1 MKAKRIILCVAV
13 VFLAGILAYSAI
25 QRKHTFTLSNEDG
38 GVKAEQIQPVFGTV
52 KVSGDMDT
60 DVVFTDV
67 ETGEKYTI
75 GYITHGMT
83 EKIKLERGR
92 WYSVAGSG
100 NLTVKPVSYTHLDVY
115 KRQRTGFLQFFLPC
129 PFLRTFS
136 IVMDAIFANLPVPV
150 PKVIVMKG

>member
-38 GVKAEQIQPVFGTV
+38 GVKAEQIQPLFGTV
-52 KVSGDMDT
+52 RVSGDSDT

-92 WYSVAGSG
+92 WTVLRAAG
-100 NLTVKPVSYTHLDVY
+100 TV
-115 KRQRTGFLQFFLPC
+115 
-129 PFLRTFS
+129 FS
-136 IVMDAIFANLPVPV
+136 FSFV
-150 PKVIVMKG
+150 

>member
-1 MKAKRIILCVAV
+1 MRGSGLSGRDFGLFCYTEKAYLYPFKRGRRREGRTDTA
-13 VFLAGILAYSAI
+13 
-25 QRKHTFTLSNEDG
+25 
-38 GVKAEQIQPVFGTV
+38 
-52 KVSGDMDT
+52 DT

-100 NLTVKPVSYTHLDVY
+100 NLTVKPINVRVE
-115 KRQRTGFLQFFLPC
+115 
-129 PFLRTFS
+129 
-136 IVMDAIFANLPVPV
+136 
-150 PKVIVMKG
+150 

>member
-1 MKAKRIILCVAV
+1 MRLNRRLPTLKAHKFGFERGVRMKGKQFILCVALA
-13 VFLAGILAYSAI
+13 FLAGILAYSAI
-25 QRKHTFTLSNEDG
+25 QRNHNFTLSNEDG
-38 GVKAEQIQPVFGTV
+38 GVKAEQIQPLFGTV

-100 NLTVKPVSYTHLDVY
+100 NLTVKPINVRVE
-115 KRQRTGFLQFFLPC
+115 
-129 PFLRTFS
+129 
-136 IVMDAIFANLPVPV
+136 
-150 PKVIVMKG
+150 

>member
-25 QRKHTFTLSNEDG
+25 QRKHNFTLSNEDG

-83 EKIKLERGR
+83 EKIKLERGK
-92 WYSVAGSG
+92 WYSVAGRDRKS
-100 NLTVKPVSYTHLDVY
+100 VV
-115 KRQRTGFLQFFLPC
+115 
-129 PFLRTFS
+129 
-136 IVMDAIFANLPVPV
+136 
-150 PKVIVMKG
+150 

>member
-1 MKAKRIILCVAV
+1 MRGSGLSGRDFGLFCYTEKA
-13 VFLAGILAYSAI
+13 Y
-25 QRKHTFTLSNEDG
+25 G
-38 GVKAEQIQPVFGTV
+38 GVKAEQIQPLFGTV
-52 KVSGDMDT
+52 RVSGDSDT

-100 NLTVKPVSYTHLDVY
+100 NLTVKPINVRVE
-115 KRQRTGFLQFFLPC
+115 
-129 PFLRTFS
+129 
-136 IVMDAIFANLPVPV
+136 
-150 PKVIVMKG
+150 

>member
-1 MKAKRIILCVAV
+1 MRLNRRLPTLKAHKFGFERGVRMKGKRFILCVALA
-13 VFLAGILAYSAI
+13 FLAGLLVYSAI

-100 NLTVKPVSYTHLDVY
+100 TLTVKPSNVRVD
-115 KRQRTGFLQFFLPC
+115 
-129 PFLRTFS
+129 
-136 IVMDAIFANLPVPV
+136 
-150 PKVIVMKG
+150 

>member
-25 QRKHTFTLSNEDG
+25 QRKHNFTLSNEDG

-67 ETGEKYTI
+67 ETGEKYKI
-75 GYITHGMT
+75 GYITQGVT
-83 EKIKLERGR
+83 ERIKLERGK
-92 WYSVAGSG
+92 WYKVVGRG
-100 NLTVKPVSYTHLDVY
+100 NLTLNPVNIRVE
-115 KRQRTGFLQFFLPC
+115 
-129 PFLRTFS
+129 
-136 IVMDAIFANLPVPV
+136 
-150 PKVIVMKG
+150 

>member
-25 QRKHTFTLSNEDG
+25 QRKHNFTLSNEDG

-83 EKIKLERGR
+83 DIPIK
-92 WYSVAGSG
+92 
-100 NLTVKPVSYTHLDVY
+100 
-115 KRQRTGFLQFFLPC
+115 
-129 PFLRTFS
+129 PFLSENADFFILFFTGIGF
-136 IVMDAIFANLPVPV
+136 
-150 PKVIVMKG
+150 

>member
-1 MKAKRIILCVAV
+1 MKGKQFILCVALA
-13 VFLAGILAYSAI
+13 FLAGLLVYSAI

-52 KVSGDMDT
+52 KVSGDMNT

-83 EKIKLERGR
+83 EKIKLERGK
-92 WYSVAGSG
+92 WYSVAGGG
-100 NLTVKPVSYTHLDVY
+100 NLTVKPINVRVE
-115 KRQRTGFLQFFLPC
+115 
-129 PFLRTFS
+129 
-136 IVMDAIFANLPVPV
+136 
-150 PKVIVMKG
+150 

>member
-1 MKAKRIILCVAV
+1 MRLNRRLPTLKAHKFGFERGVRMKGKQFILCVALA
-13 VFLAGILAYSAI
+13 FLAGLLVYSAI

-83 EKIKLERGR
+83 EKIKLERGK
-92 WYSVAGSG
+92 WYSVAGGG
-100 NLTVKPVSYTHLDVY
+100 NLTVKPINVRVE
-115 KRQRTGFLQFFLPC
+115 
-129 PFLRTFS
+129 
-136 IVMDAIFANLPVPV
+136 
-150 PKVIVMKG
+150 